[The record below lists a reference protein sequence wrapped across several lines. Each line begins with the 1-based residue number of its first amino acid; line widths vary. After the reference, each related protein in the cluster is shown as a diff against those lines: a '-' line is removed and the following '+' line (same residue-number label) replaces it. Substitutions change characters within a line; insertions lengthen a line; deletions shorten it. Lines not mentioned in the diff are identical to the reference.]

1 MATTVNEARDSWPS
15 ELRVREGGR
24 VLRLTFADGLTAEIA
39 AERLRAASPSADKRR
54 APAPSGGVA
63 IVGVEPVGNYAARFS
78 FNDGH
83 ATGVY
88 SWELLRRLAAG

>member
-1 MATTVNEARDSWPS
+1 MVDKSPDPTPV
-15 ELRVREGGR
+15 ELRVRDGGR
-24 VLRLTFADGLTAEIA
+24 VLRVSYAGGMAVDIS
-39 AERLRAASPSADKRR
+39 AERLRAATPSADKRA
-54 APAPSGGVA
+54 APPGVT